1 MSSSLSCKRSP
12 LYHGAWIKDFIILNL
27 ILFSWL
33 VSMRGGKIEK
43 GEVCL
48 VIQLLRMQIIKSCRC
63 GDHYGAKSYVF
74 ASNLKDKLVVLVEGM
89 SNDYVILSRKK
100 IALSCFSQDCSFFS
114 SHQLLHPHWCFWC
127 FSQQFTLSLVQF
139 YVCCLLI
146 FAISVSCDMWINN
159 LFCVF
164 SKYLHFLWFVMSLL
178 LAFLYFY
185 QTRSKNL
192 RVVTFFFPLNFC
204 IAGITLC
211 LLMSYS
217 GADDH
222 RIMELFRLEKTEV

>member
-1 MSSSLSCKRSP
+1 MSSSLSCERSP

-100 IALSCFSQDCSFFS
+100 IALSCFSQDCSFFHHTSYFILTDASDVSPS
-114 SHQLLHPHWCFWC
+114 SLPSPLHNFMFVACWYLQLVFLVVCELTIYFV
-127 FSQQFTLSLVQF
+127 FSQNIWISSGLW
-139 YVCCLLI
+139 CL
-146 FAISVSCDMWINN
+146 F
-159 LFCVF
+159 F
-164 SKYLHFLWFVMSLL
+164 

-185 QTRSKNL
+185 HTRSKNL
-192 RVVTFFFPLNFC
+192 RVVTFFSP
-204 IAGITLC
+204 
-211 LLMSYS
+211 
-217 GADDH
+217 
-222 RIMELFRLEKTEV
+222 

>member
-1 MSSSLSCKRSP
+1 MSSSLSCERSP
-12 LYHGAWIKDFIILNL
+12 LYHSAWIKDFIILNL

-100 IALSCFSQDCSFFS
+100 NCTFLFFPRLLLFS

-127 FSQQFTLSLVQF
+127 FSQQFTLSLAQF
-139 YVCCLLI
+139 HVCCLLI
-146 FAISVSCDMWINN
+146 FAISVFCDMWINN

-164 SKYLHFLWFVMSLL
+164 SKYLNFLWFVMSLL
-178 LAFLYFY
+178 LGLPVFL
-185 QTRSKNL
+185 
-192 RVVTFFFPLNFC
+192 P
-204 IAGITLC
+204 
-211 LLMSYS
+211 
-217 GADDH
+217 H
-222 RIMELFRLEKTEV
+222 